1 MNQNMQNMQN
11 NQNQIQKQQMT
22 QEELQRTQVLNLQE
36 VEKVAKFEKGTSKKP
51 AIIFAFIGI
60 LSITFGTTFG
70 ITEMLS
76 ANKTLKGKSQKRQV
90 EKTKT
95 EGKDSKSLSCT
106 KTTINNPDG
115 TDTIYNIKFAFEEGK
130 LTGYTKTF
138 TISPTPGNPQGPT
151 GVQNYVI
158 GYQSFMN
165 QAPGY
170 TITVTPNGANLIAE
184 VTVDYKVLDVTKIS
198 QEQQKHFTT
207 KLEYQLNTEKQTIYD
222 EKVSQGFT
230 CE

>member
-1 MNQNMQNMQN
+1 MNQNMQN

-90 EKTKT
+90 EKTETSKN
-95 EGKDSKSLSCT
+95 DNKSLKCT
-106 KTTINNPDG
+106 LTTINNPDG
-115 TDTIYNIKFAFEEGK
+115 TDTLYNIDFAFEDGK

-138 TISPTPGNPQGPT
+138 TISPTPGNPQGPA
-151 GVQNYVI
+151 GVQNYVV
-158 GYQSFMN
+158 GYQPYMV
-165 QAPGY
+165 QLPGY
-170 TITVTPNGANLIAE
+170 TVTVTPSGSNLIAKI
-184 VTVDYKVLDVTKIS
+184 TVDYKVLDVTTVP
-198 QEQQKHFTT
+198 EMQKDHFTT
-207 KLEYQLNTEKQTIYD
+207 MLEYQLNTEKQTIYD
-222 EKVSQGFT
+222 EKVSKGFT